1 MAAVAVID
9 IKRFGDQRR
18 RAFFKRDL
26 DALRKS
32 GIGGR
37 RRVDRADR
45 AIGEFHP
52 RDFAIL
58 LARDATVPG
67 MHDAF
72 GEGGGEKVDEVGAV
86 HAEGRVP
93 AR

>member
-1 MAAVAVID
+1 MNAVGADDDVGF
-9 IKRFGDQRR
+9 R
-18 RAFFKRDL
+18 
-26 DALRKS
+26 
-32 GIGGR
+32 
-37 RRVDRADR
+37 DR